1 MPNVAARLL
10 NRFTSIP
17 GRLRT
22 LFNQEIWTAS
32 ALEDKSLRGYLH
44 GVCRVVSLTWV
55 GLNDNK
61 LVSRA
66 SGLSYSSLLS
76 IGPLIAIAVLFSG
89 IALNRSNTDEVVGLI
104 NKGILFIAPQVT
116 QFEQITDQA
125 TNGGEETTSVE
136 STFNPHL
143 ATMLEN
149 FIEGSRSAAAGVLGS
164 VFLFLIVIQLFSS
177 IEDAFNTI
185 WGVRRGRNW
194 FLRIILYWTFVT
206 LGAILAFAS
215 LTLLTASTFVS
226 GLENVPLGSEIYGFL
241 SSSGS
246 LVSLVA
252 LSILLT
258 VFYRFIPNTR
268 VNWLPA
274 IIGAIV
280 VVALLNLN
288 NYLAFLYLR
297 KVVIAQSLYGS
308 VGILVVMMVGLYT
321 FWLILLSGGQITYA
335 IQNASFQS
343 SRVVWN
349 ALSHHTRELVS
360 YLILGLVC
368 RRFHQ
373 CKPPYTASQLAAIT
387 RIPNQLLNESL
398 SQLQDLKLVTA
409 IPPED
414 SDSGLDH
421 SFQPA
426 RPLSSIRVGAFRKD
440 FANLGATPAGIEA
453 SRLDPS
459 ITSFCRQCYDAMTRG
474 DDETSMADLVNL
486 PAPPDDKVVQTS

>member
-1 MPNVAARLL
+1 MPNVAARFL
-10 NRFTSIP
+10 NRLTSIP
-17 GRLRT
+17 LRLRT
-22 LFNQEIWTAS
+22 LFSRDIWTAS
-32 ALEDKSLRGYLH
+32 ALEDKSLRGRLH

-66 SGLSYSSLLS
+66 AGLSYSSLLS

-89 IALNRSNTDEVVGLI
+89 LALDRGNTDQVVRLI

-116 QFEQITDQA
+116 EFEQISDQ
-125 TNGGEETTSVE
+125 TNNGGDEATSAEEMV
-136 STFNPHL
+136 NPHL
-143 ATMLEN
+143 ATMLES
-149 FIEGSRSAAAGVLGS
+149 FIEGSRSATVGVLGS
-164 VFLFLIVIQLFSS
+164 LFLIVIVIQLFSS

-194 FLRIILYWTFVT
+194 ILRIVFYWTVVT
-206 LGAILAFAS
+206 LGAFLAFAS
-215 LTLLTASTFVS
+215 LTLLTASTFAS
-226 GLENVPLGSEIYGFL
+226 QLESLPLGTEIHAFL

-246 LVSLVA
+246 LVSLA
-252 LSILLT
+252 TLAILLT
-258 VFYRFIPNTR
+258 AFYRFIPSTR

-274 IIGAIV
+274 IVGAMV

-288 NYLAFLYLR
+288 SHLAFLYLR
-297 KVVIAQSLYGS
+297 KVVITQSLYGS
-308 VGILVVMMVGLYT
+308 VGILVVLMVGLYT
-321 FWLILLSGGQITYA
+321 FWLILLGGGQITYA

-349 ALSHHTRELVS
+349 ALSYHTRELVS
-360 YLILGLVC
+360 FLILCLVC

-373 CKPPYTASQLAAIT
+373 CKPPYTASQLATVT

-398 SQLQDLKLVTA
+398 SQLQDLRLVTA
-409 IPPED
+409 IPPEEN
-414 SDSGLDH
+414 DSGLDH

-426 RPLSSIRVGAFRKD
+426 RPLNRIRLGEFRKD

-453 SRLDPS
+453 SRLDS
-459 ITSFCRQCYDAMTRG
+459 TIASFWKQCYDAMTGSDG
-474 DDETSMADLVNL
+474 DTSMADLVNRPEL
-486 PAPPDDKVVQTS
+486 TDDKVVQTP